1 MHLHVFLFATPPQRN
16 VLKIRVSNTLP
27 LYFFFSQEYTLI
39 IQEEKYSHLRL
50 RIKAPFHSGAFFKTF
65 NYSFLEEG
73 SDEAQAFSSNGMFPC
88 LAGYQPTSLP
98 ANQSASPP
106 GEAANQPKVQS
117 TSQSPNQPREHT
129 STAKLA
135 SRLVRWAGS
144 RPTGQSISEP
154 ASQQRRTQQGRGG
167 WWWAETLFLVTSST
181 QPHRLTSTHWSQI
194 TAKPLM
200 TVCHWA
206 RDITVNS

>member
-16 VLKIRVSNTLP
+16 ILKIRVSNTL
-27 LYFFFSQEYTLI
+27 LLSLFFSQEYTLI

-88 LAGYQPTSLP
+88 LAGYHLTSLP

-106 GEAANQPKVQS
+106 GEAVNQPKVQS
-117 TSQSPNQPREHT
+117 TSQSPNQPTEKT
-129 STAKLA
+129 YTTKLA
-135 SRLVRWAGS
+135 CRLARWYGS
-144 RPTGQSISEP
+144 WPTGQSISEP
-154 ASQQRRTQQGRGG
+154 ASQLRTTTQEEDDDGQK
-167 WWWAETLFLVTSST
+167 LYSS
-181 QPHRLTSTHWSQI
+181 
-194 TAKPLM
+194 
-200 TVCHWA
+200 
-206 RDITVNS
+206 